1 MSLYL
6 ILCRDIFVCRY
17 TISIHLSILFILS
30 VHRIRVCSWGL
41 EKLLNCSLYQLFR
54 TSFYYHLYFCAQI
67 HSCCSSFGC
76 ICDII
81 IVAVTSSEVSNGHF
95 AAIIYHEW
103 IWSLHFIGTNLWNK
117 RVSKRNGHSLPGKWI
132 KSPAS
137 RSNRRFL
144 QKINEPKV
152 AKQWFV
158 SYICQVA
165 PNYYHWPKFCY
176 NETKIKRMNPI
187 SNLLPVC
194 GKVWVIDCFHK
205 TYFVWSIYDE
215 NMFVKY

>member
-117 RVSKRNGHSLPGKWI
+117 RVSKRNGHSLPGKWT
-132 KSPAS
+132 KSRDPVAIDDFCRKSMNQKLPNNDSS
-137 RSNRRFL
+137 R
-144 QKINEPKV
+144 I
-152 AKQWFV
+152 
-158 SYICQVA
+158 
-165 PNYYHWPKFCY
+165 
-176 NETKIKRMNPI
+176 
-187 SNLLPVC
+187 
-194 GKVWVIDCFHK
+194 
-205 TYFVWSIYDE
+205 
-215 NMFVKY
+215 FVKLHQIIIIGQSSVIMRPK